1 MKAVALLA
9 IFAFGAAGVP
19 AHADD
24 GTRVAKAHVEKAKK
38 LFNLG
43 KFDDALSEYQKAYD
57 AKPLPKLL
65 FNIAQCYR
73 NLGQVDQA
81 IFTYKSYLQNVPN
94 AGNRA
99 EVEATIDQLEDE
111 KARGESQRLKLTP
124 PKEEPKEEPVKP
136 TPPTGDTPIYKKW
149 WFWTTIAVVG
159 VAGGVGIYEATKPG
173 SGPSLDLNPV
183 IQFPK

>member
-1 MKAVALLA
+1 MKPVALLA
-9 IFAFGAAGVP
+9 IVAVVSP
-19 AHADD
+19 AYADD
-24 GTRVAKAHVEKAKK
+24 GTRAAKAHVEKAKK

-81 IFTYKSYLQNVPN
+81 IFTYKSYLQNVPT
-94 AGNRA
+94 AANRT

-111 KARGESQRLKLTP
+111 KARGESERLKLTP

-136 TPPTGDTPIYKKW
+136 PTVTAETPIYKKW

-159 VAGGVGIYEATKPG
+159 VAGGVGIYEVTKPG
-173 SGPSLDLNPV
+173 GPPSTDLGPI